1 MHHHFLVP
9 NLGKPGV
16 NLSLSENCDC
26 LVWCRMWFRAL
37 RESEGLYIPAWTE
50 TLIFLQQ
57 ERRFTKHASHLS
69 QSKSP
74 LPQHRVRRST
84 KQIHCW
90 LAGQIERTWRSTRH
104 IYGGLAGQAEHR
116 QSRCNNTGRVD
127 ATTQKLE
134 DIPPGFDL
142 LLPGLCI
149 EMRGSRLI
157 YKIHKLPPA
166 SRSSFNK
173 PDTSLYTIEA
183 DINRIQKLLSDVD
196 SGFTPGGTWEMD
208 VKNEIK
214 SLREDIDCLDSA
226 EMFWSTK
233 EIVIDITSKL
243 IKELVPKGID
253 CSQIRT
259 ALTRILFREYRE
271 GYPPYEGTKIIGTL
285 WNYSICGEIRYH

>member
-1 MHHHFLVP
+1 MPHIFHNLKAHFR
-9 NLGKPGV
+9 NT
-16 NLSLSENCDC
+16 
-26 LVWCRMWFRAL
+26 
-37 RESEGLYIPAWTE
+37 ESEEAPN
-50 TLIFLQQ
+50 
-57 ERRFTKHASHLS
+57 
-69 QSKSP
+69 KSIAD
-74 LPQHRVRRST
+74 L
-84 KQIHCW
+84 
-90 LAGQIERTWRSTRH
+90 LAKLNGHEEAPDTFMED
-104 IYGGLAGQAEHR
+104 LLDKL
-116 QSRCNNTGRVD
+116 NTGRVD

-271 GYPPYEGTKIIGTL
+271 GYPPYEGTKSIGTL
-285 WNYSICGEIRYH
+285 